1 MIYICWQRKAS
12 VLIAAK
18 DNILAMQKYSNS
30 NWGLK
35 QMCGIFRLE
44 LKLDFKYELNN
55 VKFL

>member
-1 MIYICWQRKAS
+1 
-12 VLIAAK
+12 
-18 DNILAMQKYSNS
+18 MQKYSNS